1 MPIKYQKWIERS
13 DLQNNPEDV
22 YIFGDNYARQG
33 LGGQAKAM
41 RGRTERP
48 RNRDEEN
55 ARSQRRRVFLGRQL
69 LHAHVQ
75 SVRRIR

>member
-33 LGGQAKAM
+33 LCGQAKAM
-41 RGRTERP
+41 RGEPNALGIATKRTPDHNAARLRFVGKAEP
-48 RNRDEEN
+48 RYR
-55 ARSQRRRVFLGRQL
+55 L
-69 LHAHVQ
+69 
-75 SVRRIR
+75 